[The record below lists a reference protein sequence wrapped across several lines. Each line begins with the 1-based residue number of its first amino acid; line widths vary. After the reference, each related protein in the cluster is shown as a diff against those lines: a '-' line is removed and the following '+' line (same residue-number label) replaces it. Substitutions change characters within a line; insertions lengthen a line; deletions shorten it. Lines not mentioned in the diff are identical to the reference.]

1 MLITYTGATMEDL
14 KDKAE
19 LLTLISIFVV
29 SVFALTPAL

>member
-1 MLITYTGATMEDL
+1 MEDL

-29 SVFALTPAL
+29 SVLALTPAI